1 MYNADTGA
9 FDDNKDGKKKTNA
22 AHAANVA
29 ASIANQQAKVAAKK
43 AAADE
48 KERRIRAG
56 LVPEEAQKEA
66 ARLAMVS
73 EAGRAPG
80 ELRARIGQM
89 EGAMGQEGINTRQV
103 AAANLGRAMPF
114 GSSGG
119 GAMRAG
125 LGSAMQTAAQI
136 GQRQQTG
143 IGRLATMETQA
154 AQLGV
159 DANQA
164 ALSMSKSAERQSK
177 TANYFQ
183 LMNQAYE
190 SQGLGG
196 AKSIIE
202 SLLLN
207 ETDPEVVMAMRAAWS
222 DLARND

>member
-1 MYNADTGA
+1 MATYEE
-9 FDDNKDGKKKTNA
+9 
-22 AHAANVA
+22 
-29 ASIANQQAKVAAKK
+29 NQATL
-43 AAADE
+43 AADE
-48 KERRIRAG
+48 AK
-56 LVPEEAQKEA
+56 KEA
-66 ARLAMVS
+66 ARKMVIS

-143 IGRLATMETQA
+143 IGRLAGMETQA

-159 DANQA
+159 DAGQA
-164 ALSMSKSAERQSK
+164 AISMSKSAERQSK
-177 TANYFQ
+177 SANYMQIINDAF
-183 LMNQAYE
+183 E
-190 SQGLGG
+190 SQGIDG
-196 AKSIIE
+196 AQNAFMSFTKS
-202 SLLLN
+202 
-207 ETDPEVVMAMRAAWS
+207 ETDPFIIEE
-222 DLARND
+222 LARYLQKMQEDDSWF